1 MENSQQKRSD
11 SFWKVFAVIL
21 MIVVIGL
28 AGVIAWQGQLRFLGG
43 GWNPGN
49 GAKPIPAALSPSL
62 NSNNGSIYWVTDL
75 AEKSLPFVVNV
86 KTEFANEDQG
96 KDSKGAGTDQ
106 KMHKDLM
113 EQWQQML
120 PGPLGEQFKQFQMPE
135 DHPPIGGEGSGFIIR
150 DNGYIVTNAH
160 VVADANKFTVRLY
173 DGRDLPAKLVGT
185 DQFKDIA
192 VLKIDAGNLPVAPLG
207 DSDAVRIGEPV
218 IAIGSPLGYQ
228 QTVTAGII
236 STNHRSP
243 QDLGQAEDV
252 RTPQSYLQ
260 TDAAI
265 NRGNSGGP
273 LLNSRGEV
281 IGVNQAI
288 ARWDTNGF
296 QAIPIEGIGFA
307 LPINSVKASIDE
319 IVKHGKVAYPGIQAK
334 IATLE
339 DYLKENQEL
348 KLDVKKGVYVESVTV
363 GGPADRAGIEAGD
376 VILDVDGQAVTTGKQ
391 LIEDFQQHKVGER
404 ITLRVARQGTQK
416 QENITVVLG
425 ELDIS
430 GMQQGNQR

>member
-1 MENSQQKRSD
+1 
-11 SFWKVFAVIL
+11 
-21 MIVVIGL
+21 
-28 AGVIAWQGQLRFLGG
+28 
-43 GWNPGN
+43 
-49 GAKPIPAALSPSL
+49 
-62 NSNNGSIYWVTDL
+62 
-75 AEKSLPFVVNV
+75 
-86 KTEFANEDQG
+86 
-96 KDSKGAGTDQ
+96 
-106 KMHKDLM
+106 
-113 EQWQQML
+113 
-120 PGPLGEQFKQFQMPE
+120 
-135 DHPPIGGEGSGFIIR
+135 
-150 DNGYIVTNAH
+150 
-160 VVADANKFTVRLY
+160 
-173 DGRDLPAKLVGT
+173 
-185 DQFKDIA
+185 
-192 VLKIDAGNLPVAPLG
+192 
-207 DSDAVRIGEPV
+207 
-218 IAIGSPLGYQ
+218 
-228 QTVTAGII
+228 
-236 STNHRSP
+236 
-243 QDLGQAEDV
+243 
-252 RTPQSYLQ
+252 
-260 TDAAI
+260 
-265 NRGNSGGP
+265 
-273 LLNSRGEV
+273 V